1 MCISNIP
8 VTMVRIMWPDKKIPV
23 NHGDNVTVA
32 MLKDAETDIVYLRI
46 VVNQKVLSRVHKV
59 H

>member
-1 MCISNIP
+1 
-8 VTMVRIMWPDKKIPV
+8 MWPDKKIPV

-46 VVNQKVLSRVHKV
+46 VVNQQVLSRVHKV